1 LLGLSAAIPANGGD
15 FRSYPPARQRQ
26 SNFQQ
31 RLEKLSFAVWGIAY
45 FPLFLPSLFLNV
57 YINMSIIQNIR
68 DKYARWA
75 VVAIA
80 ISLLGFILMDAMSN
94 RTGGLFSG
102 GRGKTLGNVNGQ
114 KIDAEVFAKKVEAQ
128 EQRMNAQGNGNVDEL
143 TRQRLTEQLWNQ
155 EVEVAVMNTEFKKLG
170 MTIGKKELNDI
181 ILNNPTEDL
190 RRNGTNEQGVYDGVT
205 VQQSIK
211 EQLKKGTPEQKKSIN
226 EFIDGLE
233 YSRMSEKYNGM
244 LTGSIYYPKW
254 FIEKENN
261 DRSAMAKISYV
272 AVPYSTVAD
281 SAVRITDKEI
291 QDYIDKNKDLYKQ
304 KEGRSISY
312 VSFAA
317 TPTSGDSAVI
327 RNEVLN
333 KKAEFAADTNAAQY
347 LARNGTQIKF
357 VDNYFGKSQMQM
369 PMKDSIQR
377 LGKNQAFGPYL
388 DFGQTASNYVIAKML
403 DMKTLPDSMK
413 ARHILVQ
420 TADPQQG
427 RILLEDSI
435 GKKRIDSIVAAINN
449 GARFDSLAVKLSDD
463 KGSAEKGGLLVTE
476 QGDYF
481 AQGKMVKAFNDFCS
495 EGNIGE
501 KKVVKTEFGYH
512 YIEILDKKNPQ
523 PYYKVAYLAKQIVAS
538 DDTES
543 NAENNANSFAGNSR
557 TLDAFTANVEKDLKP
572 KGLNSLVVNDISP
585 LAYNIPQLGGNVN
598 CRQFVKAVYEADKG
612 KVLQPMRVG
621 DNFIVAVVTAVNK
634 EGIMSAATTRMQVEP
649 LLRNKKKAEEIKKKI
664 GAVTT
669 PEALAS
675 SMSLQ
680 VQTADSV
687 RFDTGAPG
695 GLGSEQKVIGAA
707 FNPSNKGKVIMQAL
721 DGLQG
726 VYVVRVDDVTATSAA
741 AGTVEEQQKMMIMQ
755 TRMRAIQALNPQM
768 QMYGGGGPT
777 PADILKQAAKIK
789 DNRADFY

>member
-1 LLGLSAAIPANGGD
+1 
-15 FRSYPPARQRQ
+15 
-26 SNFQQ
+26 
-31 RLEKLSFAVWGIAY
+31 
-45 FPLFLPSLFLNV
+45 
-57 YINMSIIQNIR
+57 MSIIQNIR

-80 ISLLGFILMDAMSN
+80 ISLLGFVLMDYMKSDRRA
-94 RTGGLFSG
+94 G
-102 GRGKTLGNVNGQ
+102 GRGKTLGSVNGQ
-114 KIDAEVFAKKVEAQ
+114 KIDALAFAKKLEQQ
-128 EQRMNAQGNGNVDEL
+128 EQRMNAQNNGANVDEL
-143 TRQRLTEQLWNQ
+143 TRQRLTEQLWDQ
-155 EVEVAVMNTEFKKLG
+155 EVEVAVMNSEFQKLG
-170 MTIGKKELNDI
+170 MSVGKKELNDI
-181 ILNNPTEDL
+181 ILNNPDEGL
-190 RRNGTNEQGVYDGVT
+190 RRSFTNEQGIYDGVAA
-205 VQQSIK
+205 QQGIK
-211 EQLKKGTPEQKKSIN
+211 EQLKKGTPDQKKEIN
-226 EFIDGLE
+226 DFITGLE
-233 YSRMSEKYNGM
+233 YTRMSEKYNGM

-254 FIEKENN
+254 FIEKENAN
-261 DRSAMAKISYV
+261 RSAMAKISYV
-272 AVPYSTVAD
+272 AVPYSTVSD
-281 SAVRITDKEI
+281 SAVRISDKEI
-291 QDYIDKNKDLYKQ
+291 QDYIDKNKDQYKQ

-317 TPTSGDSAVI
+317 TPTSGDSMVI
-327 RNEVLN
+327 RNGVLA
-333 KKAEFAADTNAAQY
+333 KKAEFVADTNAAQY
-347 LARNGTQIKF
+347 LARVGSQIK
-357 VDNYFGKSQMQM
+357 YFDSYVGKSQMQM

-427 RILLEDSI
+427 KIILEDSI
-435 GKKRIDSIVAAINN
+435 AKKRIDSIVAAINK
-449 GARFDSLAVKLSDD
+449 GARFDSMAAKLSDD
-463 KGSAEKGGLLVTE
+463 RGSAAKGGLLVTGE
-476 QGDYF
+476 SDYF
-481 AQGKMVKAFNDFCS
+481 AQGKMVKEFNDFCS

-501 KKVVKTEFGYH
+501 RKVVKTQFGYH

-538 DDTES
+538 DETET
-543 NAENNANSFAGNSR
+543 NAENAANNFAGNSR
-557 TLDAFTANVEKDLKP
+557 TLEAFTANVEKELKP
-572 KGLNSLVVNDISP
+572 KGINSLVVNDISP
-585 LAYNIPQLGGNVN
+585 IAYNIPQLGGNVN

-634 EGIMSAATTRMQVEP
+634 EGTMSTATARMQIEP

-680 VQTADSV
+680 EQTADSV

-707 FNPSNKGKVIMQAL
+707 FNPANKGKVVPQPL
-721 DGLQG
+721 DGLMG
-726 VYVVRVDDVTATSAA
+726 VYVIRVDDVTATSAA

-755 TRMRAIQALNPQM
+755 TRMRAMQASNPQM

-777 PADILKQAAKIK
+777 PADVLKLAAKIK
-789 DNRADFY
+789 DNRADIY

>member
-1 LLGLSAAIPANGGD
+1 
-15 FRSYPPARQRQ
+15 
-26 SNFQQ
+26 
-31 RLEKLSFAVWGIAY
+31 
-45 FPLFLPSLFLNV
+45 
-57 YINMSIIQNIR
+57 MSIIQSIR

-80 ISLLGFILMDAMSN
+80 VSLLGFILMDAMSS

-102 GRGKTLGNVNGQ
+102 GRGKTLGSVNGQ
-114 KIDAEVFAKKVEAQ
+114 KIDAETFAKKVELQ
-128 EQRMNAQGNGNVDEL
+128 EQRMNAQSNGANVDEL

-155 EVEVAVMNTEFKKLG
+155 EVEVAVMNTEFQKLG
-170 MTIGKKELNDI
+170 MSVGKKELNDI

-190 RRNGTNEQGVYDGVT
+190 RRNGTNEQGVYDGVA

-211 EQLKKGTPEQKKSIN
+211 EQLKKGTAEQKKSIN

-254 FIEKENN
+254 FVEKENAN
-261 DRSAMAKISYV
+261 RSAMAKISYV
-272 AVPYSTVAD
+272 AVPYTAVSD

-291 QDYIDKNKDLYKQ
+291 QDYIDKNKDLFKQ
-304 KEGRSISY
+304 KEGRNISY

-317 TPTSGDSAVI
+317 TPISGDSAAV
-327 RNEVLN
+327 RKDVLD
-333 KKAEFAADTNAAQY
+333 KKVEFIADTNAAQY
-347 LARNGTQIKF
+347 LTRVGSQIKF
-357 VDNYFGKSQMQM
+357 YDNYVGKSQMQM

-388 DFGQTASNYVIAKML
+388 DFGQAGSNYVIAKML
-403 DMKTLPDSMK
+403 DMKTLPDSLK

-420 TADPQQG
+420 TADQQG
-427 RILLEDSI
+427 RLVLEDSVAE
-435 GKKRIDSIVAAINN
+435 KRIDSIIAAINK
-449 GARFDSLAVKLSDD
+449 GARFDSMAVKLSDD
-463 KGSAEKGGLLVTE
+463 KGSGAKGGLLATE
-476 QGDYF
+476 QSDYF
-481 AQGKMVKAFNDFCS
+481 PQGQMVKEFNDFCS

-501 KKVVKTEFGYH
+501 RKKVKTQFGYH

-523 PYYKVAYLAKQIVAS
+523 PYYKVAYLAKPIVAS
-538 DDTES
+538 DETETNTE
-543 NAENNANSFAGNSR
+543 NAANSFAGNSR
-557 TLDAFTANVEKDLKP
+557 TLDTFTANVEKDLKP

-585 LAYNIPQLGGNVN
+585 IAYSLPQLGGNVN

-634 EGIMSAATTRMQVEP
+634 EGIMSAATARMQVEP

-680 VQTADSV
+680 VQTLDSV
-687 RFDTGAPG
+687 RFDIGAPG

-707 FNPSNKGKVIMQAL
+707 FNAANKGKVVPQPL
-721 DGLQG
+721 DGLMG

-755 TRMRAIQALNPQM
+755 TRMRAMQALNPQM

>member
-1 LLGLSAAIPANGGD
+1 
-15 FRSYPPARQRQ
+15 
-26 SNFQQ
+26 
-31 RLEKLSFAVWGIAY
+31 
-45 FPLFLPSLFLNV
+45 
-57 YINMSIIQNIR
+57 MSIIQSIR

-80 ISLLGFILMDAMSN
+80 VSLLGFILMDAMSN

-102 GRGKTLGNVNGQ
+102 GRGKTLGSVNGQ
-114 KIDAEVFAKKVEAQ
+114 KIDAEMFAKKVEAQ
-128 EQRMNAQGNGNVDEL
+128 EQRMNAQNNGANVDEL
-143 TRQRLTEQLWNQ
+143 TRQRLTEQLWDQ
-155 EVEVAVMNTEFKKLG
+155 EVEVAVMKSEFQKLG
-170 MTIGKKELNDI
+170 MSVGKKELNDI
-181 ILNNPTEDL
+181 ILNNPSEDL
-190 RRNGTNEQGVYDGVT
+190 RRNGTNEQGVYDGVA
-205 VQQSIK
+205 VQQNIK
-211 EQLKKGTPEQKKSIN
+211 EQLKKGNAEQKKSIN

-233 YSRMSEKYNGM
+233 YSRMSEKYNSM

-254 FIEKENN
+254 FIEKENTN
-261 DRSAMAKISYV
+261 RSAMAKISYV
-272 AVPYSTVAD
+272 TVPYSIVSD

-304 KEGRSISY
+304 KEGRNISY

-317 TPTSGDSAVI
+317 TPTSGDSAAV
-327 RNEVLN
+327 RKEVLD
-333 KKAEFAADTNAAQY
+333 KKAEFIADTNAAQY
-347 LARNGTQIKF
+347 LTRVGSQIK
-357 VDNYFGKSQMQM
+357 YFDTYVGKSKMQM

-388 DFGQTASNYVIAKML
+388 DFGQTSSNYVIAKML
-403 DMKTLPDSMK
+403 DIKELPDSVK
-413 ARHILVQ
+413 CRHILLGTQ
-420 TADPQQG
+420 DPRTGQP
-427 RILLEDSI
+427 IMEDSI
-435 GKKRIDSIVAAINN
+435 AHKRADSIALAIKS
-449 GARFDSLAVKLSDD
+449 GANFDSLEAKFTTDQASHKD
-463 KGSAEKGGLLVTE
+463 KGVMEFSTFDI
-476 QGDYF
+476 QGENF
-481 AQGKMVKAFNDFCS
+481 AKEFREFILFD
-495 EGNIGE
+495 GNTGD
-501 KKVVKTEFGYH
+501 KKVVKTSFGWH
-512 YIEILDKKNPQ
+512 YIEILNKKNPQ
-523 PYYKVAYLAKQIVAS
+523 PHYKVAYLAKQIVAS
-538 DDTES
+538 DETET
-543 NAENNANSFAGNSR
+543 NAENAANSFAGNSR

-572 KGLNSLVVNDISP
+572 KGLNSLIVNDISP
-585 LAYNIPQLGGNVN
+585 IAYSLPQLGGNVN

-621 DNFIVAVVTAVNK
+621 ENFIVAVVTAVNK
-634 EGIMSAATTRMQVEP
+634 EGTMSVASARMQLEP

-687 RFDTGAPG
+687 RLDTGAPG

-707 FNPSNKGKVIMQAL
+707 FNPANKGKVVTQAL

-726 VYVVRVDDVTATSAA
+726 VYVIRVDDVTATSAA

-755 TRMRAIQALNPQM
+755 TRMRAMQASNPQM

-789 DNRADFY
+789 DNRADIY